1 MMLPAMGSTAADR
14 PLTAPPELVERFR
27 ADLQAIWPEG
37 LHGGGP
43 RLGLAVSG
51 GPDSTA
57 LLLLAAAAMPGGVA
71 AATVD
76 HRLRAESA
84 NEARDAGALCAR
96 LEVPHR
102 VLEVDVASGNVQAEA
117 RKARYAAMAG
127 WIEAEG
133 LAALATAHH
142 ADDQAETLLLR
153 LNRASGVA
161 GLAGARARGRVP
173 QSDIALLRPLLGWR
187 RSELGEVVAH
197 CGIEAAQDPSNRDE
211 RFDRVRMR
219 GALASADWLDI
230 AAIAESAGHLGDA
243 DAALDWAAGRE
254 WSECV
259 QRDGL
264 GLTYRPRAPRAIAL
278 RVLSRIVT
286 QLDGSPQRG
295 SAIARL
301 FETLLANGPA
311 SIGGLVAR
319 PGPEGWN
326 FAQAPV
332 RKGPKQ
338 SKRE

>member
-1 MMLPAMGSTAADR
+1 MGSTVPDKPILPSGDLA
-14 PLTAPPELVERFR
+14 ERFR
-27 ADLQAIWPEG
+27 ADLEAIWPEG
-37 LHGGGP
+37 SKGGGP

-57 LLLLAAAAMPGGVA
+57 LLLLAAAVMPDRVA

-84 NEARDAGALCAR
+84 REARDVGSLCAR
-96 LEVPHR
+96 LDVPHQ
-102 VLEVDVASGNVQAEA
+102 VLEVDVASGNIQAEA
-117 RKARYAAMAG
+117 RIARYAALAG

-173 QSDIALLRPLLGWR
+173 GTSIPLLRPLLGWR
-187 RSELGEVVAH
+187 RSELGEVVAQ
-197 CGIEAAQDPSNRDE
+197 CGVVPAEDPSNSDE
-211 RFDRVRMR
+211 RFDRVRLR
-219 GALASADWLDI
+219 KALAGARWLDI
-230 AAIAESAGHLGDA
+230 AAIAESAGHLADA
-243 DAALDWAAGRE
+243 DAALDWAAERE
-254 WSECV
+254 WNECV
-259 QRDGL
+259 RRDGF
-264 GLTYRPRAPRAIAL
+264 GVTYRPRAPRAIAL
-278 RVLSRIVT
+278 RVLSRIVEE
-286 QLDGSPQRG
+286 LDGAQPRG

-301 FETLLANGPA
+301 FETLLSNSPA

-326 FAQAPV
+326 FARAPV
-332 RKGPKQ
+332 RRRPG
-338 SKRE
+338 RLG